1 MQKNRPVP
9 AGWLLWVG
17 LLLLPCSALTAQEPA
32 PNAPVPAAE
41 EVSESKKAARDLVAT
56 LDFKRGDFK
65 VAAADATLKV
75 DEGFRYL
82 EAADA
87 RRVLEELWGNPEDE
101 SVLGLVVPEQPS
113 LLDEGS
119 WAVVLTYSD
128 DGHVDDEDAAKA
140 DYNEILAEMQKA
152 TGDSNPARKEAGYPT
167 VDLIGWAAPPRYD
180 AGAHKIHWAK
190 ELSFDGSPEHTLN
203 YDIRVLGREGYLS
216 LNAVAD
222 MKDMQAVEAGMQK
235 ILGFTGFDEGRR
247 YADFDPKTDKLAA
260 YGVAAL
266 VAGALAG
273 KAGLFAKLGVLLL
286 AGKKLLIPIGIGIAV
301 LFRKYFNRDKSRDE
315 MGA

>member
-1 MQKNRPVP
+1 MP
-9 AGWLLWVG
+9 ARWLLWA
-17 LLLLPCSALTAQEPA
+17 LLLLPCATLNAQDSAA
-32 PNAPVPAAE
+32 PDSAAAAAAGVAE
-41 EVSESKKAARDLVAT
+41 SEGANAARDLVAA
-56 LDFKRGDFK
+56 LDFKRGDFN

-75 DEGFRYL
+75 GEGFRYL

-87 RRVLEELWGNPEDE
+87 RRVLEELWGNPEDD

-128 DGHVDDEDAAKA
+128 DGHVEDADAATA
-140 DYNEILAEMQKA
+140 DYDEILADMKKA
-152 TGDSNPARKEAGYPT
+152 TDASNPARRQAGYPT
-167 VDLIGWAAPPRYD
+167 VNLIGWAAPPRYD
-180 AGAHKIHWAK
+180 ASAHKIHWAK
-190 ELSFDGSPEHTLN
+190 ELSFNGSPDHTLN

-216 LNAVAD
+216 LNAVAEMRD
-222 MKDMQAVEAGMQK
+222 LARVEEGMQQ

-286 AGKKLLIPIGIGIAV
+286 AGKKLLIPVGIGIA
-301 LFRKYFNRDKSRDE
+301 LLLRRYFNRDRHKGE